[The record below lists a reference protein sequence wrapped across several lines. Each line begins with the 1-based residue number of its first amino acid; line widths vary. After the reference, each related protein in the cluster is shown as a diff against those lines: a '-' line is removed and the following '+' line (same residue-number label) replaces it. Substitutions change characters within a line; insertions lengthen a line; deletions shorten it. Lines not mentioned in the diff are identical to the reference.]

1 MPPLRSCFK
10 RSSQSSHKKFSSF
23 SHFTLDFSPSLD
35 LLFVPAR
42 ESGDKRRAFRWEPEK
57 RGTFERAEGSAR
69 PGQGEAG
76 IQVDGVEP
84 ARRFSG

>member
-1 MPPLRSCFK
+1 M
-10 RSSQSSHKKFSSF
+10 QKKALNFF
-23 SHFTLDFSPSLD
+23 LHLIYYGTPSLD